1 MTANSRSPSVT
12 HLAPSAGTSAT
23 AQIFTRSL
31 MLPAPARSFFRRTI
45 VARIEAVSLRVN
57 QAAAPAL
64 ALRLVKVKSPH
75 GIELCGDKS
84 FHHHFA
90 RVDQAISD
98 LRAALRTKPEQPV
111 LLVHA
116 ALSAPHESMNH
127 AFFLRDLKPNPVG
140 VRFVPVAEEMI
151 DMVGLAR
158 EDRVGEIAVGFKLD
172 DALIGFFPN
181 GAWRIAGGLR
191 AGPEP
196 IESRLLPLA
205 KIGFVALRK
214 KSQRVV
220 QDRIVHR
227 HAIAAKSTKQRA
239 LPAPPGCP
247 CSPPSSSHGD

>member
-12 HLAPSAGTSAT
+12 HLAPSAGTSAA

-57 QAAAPAL
+57 QA
-64 ALRLVKVKSPH
+64 
-75 GIELCGDKS
+75 
-84 FHHHFA
+84 
-90 RVDQAISD
+90 
-98 LRAALRTKPEQPV
+98 
-111 LLVHA
+111 A

-172 DALIGFFPN
+172 DALIGF
-181 GAWRIAGGLR
+181 
-191 AGPEP
+191 
-196 IESRLLPLA
+196 
-205 KIGFVALRK
+205 
-214 KSQRVV
+214 
-220 QDRIVHR
+220 
-227 HAIAAKSTKQRA
+227 
-239 LPAPPGCP
+239 
-247 CSPPSSSHGD
+247 